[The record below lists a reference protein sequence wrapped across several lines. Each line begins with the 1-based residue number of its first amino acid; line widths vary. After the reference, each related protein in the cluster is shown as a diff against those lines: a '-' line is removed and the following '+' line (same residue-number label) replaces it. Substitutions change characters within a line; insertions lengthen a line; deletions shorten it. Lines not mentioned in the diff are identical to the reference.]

1 MKYGKNNN
9 HIDNLYLL
17 TRGYRD
23 TQNMSAVAEWRLVA
37 TGKMQLAGQTQRK
50 KKQWS
55 VEEGGLT
62 EEELV
67 WLSQ

>member
-23 TQNMSAVAEWRLVA
+23 TQNMSAVA
-37 TGKMQLAGQTQRK
+37 KMSGDWLPQGRCSWLAKLRERK
-50 KKQWS
+50 NSGVLRK
-55 VEEGGLT
+55 VG
-62 EEELV
+62 
-67 WLSQ
+67 